1 MGVERADLDLLGDGA
16 DAANVTDDAL
26 GRHLLGQGRH
36 MSVEGDHALLHGNAD
51 MGHVDARLPLE
62 RIQHILL
69 NFAVGLHGSLAP
81 G

>member
-1 MGVERADLDLLGDGA
+1 MERADLDLLGNRA
-16 DAANVTDDAL
+16 DAADVAGDAL

-36 MSVEGDHALLHGNAD
+36 VPVEGDHALLHGNAD
-51 MGHVDARLPLE
+51 MGDVDARLPLE